1 MFIRHWCI
9 IIIIIV
15 MTCSVYNEEILLF
28 DLFVFSGSRSSGL
41 GRCRA
46 MGLTKRKFIN
56 SLKPDSKQTSAAT
69 ATLFSYFEFDRR
81 KRPK

>member
-1 MFIRHWCI
+1 MKSH
-9 IIIIIV
+9 
-15 MTCSVYNEEILLF
+15 SVSAMKKLYF
-28 DLFVFSGSRSSGL
+28 DLFVFSGSRSTGL

-46 MGLTKRKFIN
+46 MGLTKRKSVN
-56 SLKPDSKQTSAAT
+56 NLGPDSKQTSAAT